1 MNTKLWDRRYQELI
15 EYKKVNGDTNV
26 PRRYEANPQLG
37 VWVSNQRQYFKK
49 YKNGIS
55 GWGMTEDR
63 ARRLEAVGFEW
74 VLTGGRTGNV
84 MGGGGYVG
92 FGSANDHESAFSFI
106 SGNSSN
112 NHCTSTWTIT
122 PGMEWECMYDRL
134 VSYKRIHGKLDPSL
148 YSQDKKLTEWVEI
161 QKQECSKYVKGIK
174 GSDFLTLERFQLLVE
189 IGLVADDELN
199 EKEQRE
205 QHDSDSKDTDATKNN
220 DGTNFDKDEVQN
232 VKMLDQR
239 TKTKVKEILLSRKR
253 PSNYDHIKYILSR
266 NDLDHPINET
276 SISDQ
281 KYIHLRHDDALD
293 DEYDNCNGSES
304 LDNEEDDDEDNVIYF
319 DAIAQCGKDATLDEI
334 AEFVVRKFSDK

>member
-74 VLTGGRTGNV
+74 VLTGGRTGSV

-92 FGSANDHESAFSFI
+92 FGSAIDDHECAFSFM
-106 SGNSSN
+106 SDNNSN
-112 NHCTSTWTIT
+112 NHCTSTWMIT

-134 VSYKRIHGKLDPSL
+134 VSYKRIHGKLDSSL
-148 YSQDKKLTEWVEI
+148 YSQDKKLSEWVEM

-189 IGLVADDELN
+189 IGLFTDDELN
-199 EKEQRE
+199 QYEQRE
-205 QHDSDSKDTDATKNN
+205 QHDSDSKDTVATN
-220 DGTNFDKDEVQN
+220 DGSNSYKDEVQK

-239 TKTKVKEILLSRKR
+239 TKIKVKEILLNRKR
-253 PSNYDHIKYILSR
+253 PTDYDQFKYILSR

-281 KYIHLRHDDALD
+281 KYIHSRHDDAMD
-293 DEYDNCNGSES
+293 DDYDNGLES
-304 LDNEEDDDEDNVIYF
+304 LDNEEDGDEDNSIYF
-319 DAIAQCGKDATLDEI
+319 DAIAQCGKDATLDAI
-334 AEFVVRKFSDK
+334 AEVVVRKFSKK